1 VIYLLLY
8 ALVCVQLAWLNS
20 DLIKRGRR
28 IYHALNGLLHL
39 VAAAVGWYYF
49 SWQIGVAIL
58 PMARVVFDVSLNLFR
73 GLGIDYVSP
82 SPKSV
87 IDKLEK
93 KVFKNNGI
101 VPKLIYLIIVI
112 ALVTSNVQ

>member
-1 VIYLLLY
+1 MIYLILY
-8 ALVCVQLAWLNS
+8 ALICTQLAWLNS
-20 DLIKRGRR
+20 YLIKKGRR

-58 PMARVVFDVSLNLFR
+58 PLTRIVFDVSLNLFR
-73 GLGIDYVSP
+73 ELPFDYVSP
-82 SPKSV
+82 SPKSI

-93 KVFKNNGI
+93 KIFKKNGI
-101 VPKLIYLIIVI
+101 VPKLIYLAIVI